1 MFLDQ
6 EKTGQEFRN
15 LENECHL
22 PTRTRQVSQQ
32 CNNVHTIS
40 CVYVQSESAAEHFPP
55 LNMLRIVNFKIILQL
70 HHPLRSFR
78 VLLPFSL
85 RQKAEN
91 QQSEL
96 CYQDKLQG
104 IMQYFSQ
111 LGGGEVQA
119 LASNAISNVFR
130 LLLCVCFHQNV
141 LHVCTLLNHDNM
153 SKFQEG
159 KLWLGGG
166 GIPSSPSPP
175 LYGSLELVLY
185 HWSCATEEGKDFL
198 LSSLTRNFSYSH
210 AVMKN
215 TL

>member
-6 EKTGQEFRN
+6 EKTGQECRN
-15 LENECHL
+15 LENGCHL

-111 LGGGEVQA
+111 LGGGGKHKHWPVMLFQMFFVCCY
-119 LASNAISNVFR
+119 VF
-130 LLLCVCFHQNV
+130 VFIKMYYMYVH
-141 LHVCTLLNHDNM
+141 
-153 SKFQEG
+153 
-159 KLWLGGG
+159 
-166 GIPSSPSPP
+166 
-175 LYGSLELVLY
+175 Y
-185 HWSCATEEGKDFL
+185 
-198 LSSLTRNFSYSH
+198 
-210 AVMKN
+210 
-215 TL
+215 